1 MIPLSQ
7 YIEERIYALNQLDG
21 EIQRMRTLAE
31 RSKPEQVAAQQQQV
45 IDQLQAARDASDRKL
60 FDLYILRSALWA
72 TPDVIAPAEE
82 AWKELCTA
90 WASAIALGEE
100 FATGAALRIGYLLN
114 AENHERP

>member
-31 RSKPEQVAAQQQQV
+31 CHESELAAAQQQV
-45 IDQLQAARDASDRKL
+45 IDHLQTARDTSDRKL

-100 FATGAALRIGYLLN
+100 FATGASLRIGYLLN

>member
-21 EIQRMRTLAE
+21 EIQRMRTVAQRREPELA
-31 RSKPEQVAAQQQQV
+31 ATQQPV
-45 IDQLQAARDASDRKL
+45 LDKLQAARDIADRKL
-60 FDLYILRSALWA
+60 FDLYILRSSLWA
-72 TPDVIAPAEE
+72 TPDVIAGAEE